1 MDPATKSFDFEKLHE
16 ITKVV
21 TRNLNKVIDIN
32 YYPIEEARN
41 SNMRH
46 RPIGIGVQGLADAF
60 MMMRLPFDS
69 DEAAKLNKDIFETI
83 YHASLTESCAIAA
96 KDGAYSTFQGSP
108 ASEGILQFDMWG
120 VTPSTRY
127 DWDGLKAR
135 IKEKGIRNSLLLAP
149 MPTASTSQIL
159 GNNEC
164 FEPYTSNLY
173 TRRTL
178 SGEFIVVNKHL
189 LQDLVE
195 RGLWC
200 EELKQILMASN
211 GSIQH
216 IVGMPED
223 LKELY
228 KTAYEISQKAI
239 INMAADRGAFIC
251 QSQSLNLFVEN
262 ANYGKMSSMHFYS
275 WEKGLKTGMYYLRSK
290 AAVDPIK
297 FTLDTEHQRIQA
309 KAETLVPSIEQGVM
323 DVKVEEV
330 PEGWTCTMEDGC
342 LMCGS

>member
-1 MDPATKSFDFEKLHE
+1 
-16 ITKVV
+16 
-21 TRNLNKVIDIN
+21 
-32 YYPIEEARN
+32 
-41 SNMRH
+41 
-46 RPIGIGVQGLADAF
+46 
-60 MMMRLPFDS
+60 
-69 DEAAKLNKDIFETI
+69 
-83 YHASLTESCAIAA
+83 
-96 KDGAYSTFQGSP
+96 
-108 ASEGILQFDMWG
+108 
-120 VTPSTRY
+120 
-127 DWDGLKAR
+127 
-135 IKEKGIRNSLLLAP
+135 
-149 MPTASTSQIL
+149 
-159 GNNEC
+159 
-164 FEPYTSNLY
+164 
-173 TRRTL
+173 
-178 SGEFIVVNKHL
+178 
-189 LQDLVE
+189 
-195 RGLWC
+195 
-200 EELKQILMASN
+200 MASN

-216 IVGMPED
+216 IQGMPQD
-223 LKELY
+223 LKDLY

-297 FTLDTEHQRIQA
+297 FTLDTEHQRIHA